1 MDLTKK
7 QQIKDYFDKNQHKI
21 FTLSDLSNEFR
32 TANLVSILNEMIA
45 KGDIIQVRDYFRLPY

>member
-7 QQIKDYFDKNQHKI
+7 QQIKDYFDKNHYKS
-21 FTLSDLSNEFR
+21 FTLSDLSYEFR